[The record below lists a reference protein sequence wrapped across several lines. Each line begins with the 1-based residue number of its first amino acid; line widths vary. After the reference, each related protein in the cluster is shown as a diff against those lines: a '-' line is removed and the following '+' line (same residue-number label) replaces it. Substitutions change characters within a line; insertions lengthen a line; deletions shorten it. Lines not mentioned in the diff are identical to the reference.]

1 MIRKVASFVLATLF
15 TFSLAGSVL
24 AADINGKVTKTE
36 DDGRYITIKADDGK
50 EAKVRISGSS
60 TDLSGVGDRADIKV
74 GQSASA
80 TYDEGDD
87 RKTASKFA
95 VMK

>member
-1 MIRKVASFVLATLF
+1 MVRKVMSFVLATLF
-15 TFSLAGSVL
+15 TLSLAGSIL
-24 AADINGKVTKTE
+24 AADIKGKVTKT
-36 DDGRYITIKADDGK
+36 DDEGRYITVKADDGK
-50 EAKVRISGSS
+50 EATVRISSSS
-60 TDLSGVGDRADIKV
+60 TDLEGVGDRSDIKV

-87 RKTASKFA
+87 RKTASKFT